1 MIILGYTTDRSEE
14 IIIAFSSVSEF
25 QVRLPSGNDNTS
37 ILNLFVQIS
46 DILDCTTEYNM
57 TSVIVTSDLLGIN
70 DLINTFEN
78 SPDSLTTNPFIQILA
93 SGNQNTVGQVLTSIS
108 QQFNK
113 INIESLQNAVSSKYQ
128 SSFYFS
134 NLFSRWHFSF
144 NYFYFITR

>member
-1 MIILGYTTDRSEE
+1 MIDKSRIDPLFNLLLIILGYTTDRSEE
-14 IIIAFSSVSEF
+14 IIIAFSSISEF
-25 QVRLPSGNDNTS
+25 EVRLPSGNDNTS

-46 DILDCTTEYNM
+46 DILDCISEYNM

-78 SPDSLTTNPFIQILA
+78 SPDSLTTNPFIQLLA

-113 INIESLQNAVSSKYQ
+113 INSESLQNAVSSKYQ
-128 SSFYFS
+128 STFYFS
-134 NLFSRWHFSF
+134 NLFF
-144 NYFYFITR
+144 

>member
-1 MIILGYTTDRSEE
+1 MIDKSRIDQLFNFLLIILGYATDRSEE
-14 IIIAFSSVSEF
+14 IIIAFSSISEF
-25 QVRLPSGNDNTS
+25 EVRLPSGNDNTS

-46 DILDCTTEYNM
+46 DILDCITEYNM

-78 SPDSLTTNPFIQILA
+78 SPDSLTTNPFIQLLA

-113 INIESLQNAVSSKYQ
+113 INSESLQNAVSSKYQ
-128 SSFYFS
+128 STFYFS
-134 NLFSRWHFSF
+134 NLFF
-144 NYFYFITR
+144 